1 MWGIDGNAM
10 NMAAFIA
17 GALSTLIRPIRRK
30 ARGNCDKLWHA
41 DKAVVDFLN
50 GAALVPFATLCLSL
64 FWTSLLKDVTS
75 NHSTMAA
82 AGAVGFL
89 FVAGEVL
96 TAGKSD

>member
-1 MWGIDGNAM
+1 MLGIDGNAM
-10 NMAAFIA
+10 NMAAFA
-17 GALSTLIRPIRRK
+17 VGALATFVRPFRRK
-30 ARGNCDKLWHA
+30 MRGDCEKLWFA

-50 GAALVPFATLCLSL
+50 GASLVPFATLCLSL
-64 FWTSLLKDVTS
+64 FWTNLLKDVTA

-96 TAGKSD
+96 TAGKKD